1 MDLRNALICDIWGSF
16 QKGDRV
22 MRRKLVGLAVLAA
35 CAAGLWQASPAFS
48 QETQPFY
55 LKDRGPG
62 IPTSMFGTY
71 IQKGEW
77 IVYPFFEYYLDNNLE
92 YSPNEFGFSARPGFP
107 RKVPGQ
113 RRPRV
118 PRLRDLTDRL
128 AFEVEAAM
136 IRASLEKS
144 PDDPIGHARQADRIR
159 ASATCRSSSTGCG
172 PRRLERRP
180 GFFSYAEVVFPH
192 HKTKYL
198 IGTPELETKAG
209 IGHHQ
214 GLPVG
219 HDHREGGRRAGR
231 RRLRPRRDRR
241 RVLQAAVAGF
251 CVYAGFEGTQDEIEF
266 IAEIQWW
273 LSDTVRFKINNGFGV
288 TSKATDWA
296 PEIGLMISIR

>member
-1 MDLRNALICDIWGSF
+1 MIKRLMGFLWLAFASLALCG
-16 QKGDRV
+16 GP
-22 MRRKLVGLAVLAA
+22 AA
-35 CAAGLWQASPAFS
+35 LLS
-48 QETQPFY
+48 QETASF
-55 LKDRGPG
+55 LSDRGPG

-71 IQKGEW
+71 IRKGEW

-92 YSPNEFGFSARPGFP
+92 YSPNEFGFSLDQDFRGRYRASEGLVFLAY
-107 RKVPGQ
+107 G
-113 RRPRV
+113 
-118 PRLRDLTDRL
+118 LSDRL
-128 AFEVEAAM
+128 AVEVEAAA

-144 PDDPIGHARQADRIR
+144 PDDPTGMPAKLTESGLGDTQVQLDWMWSKE
-159 ASATCRSSSTGCG
+159 SA
-172 PRRLERRP
+172 RRP

-209 IGHHQ
+209 IGLIKGFRWGTITVRAAVEQ
-214 GLPVG
+214 A
-219 HDHREGGRRAGR
+219 GGVFDLGEIAVEYY
-231 RRLRPRRDRR
+231 RRLSR
-241 RVLQAAVAGF
+241 AF

-273 LSDTVRFKINNGFGV
+273 LSDTVRLKLNNGFGV